1 MRVGLIGGTG
11 LYEVGSGDFQDVRV
25 NTPFGPVR
33 LRQMEWAGQEIFF
46 VPRHGAQH
54 QTPPHRVNYRANIWA
69 LRGVGVERVLSSSAV
84 GSLRPEM
91 RPGDLAVVD
100 QFLDFTR
107 GRVSSFYEGGT
118 AGVYH
123 VDVTEPYCPELRG
136 AIQAAAAELF
146 GPEDPEGFTVHPAAT
161 YVCAEGPR
169 YETAAEIRA
178 FRQLGGDLVGM
189 TNVPEVVLARE
200 AGLCYATVGVITNLA
215 AGLAGAPLTH
225 QEVVEV
231 MNRASERLRNL
242 LQTTIGRL
250 TPRGCT
256 CASLGGPW
264 PPQVEGP

>member
-11 LYEVGSGDFQDVRV
+11 LYTVGSGQVQEVQV
-25 NTPFGPVR
+25 NTPFGPVK
-33 LRQMEWAGQEIFF
+33 LRQMEWAGHEVFF

-69 LRGVGVERVLSSSAV
+69 LREVGAERVLSSSAV
-84 GSLRPEM
+84 GSLNPEM

-107 GRVSSFYEGGT
+107 GRVTTFYEGGA
-118 AGVYH
+118 AGVFH

-136 AIQAAAAELF
+136 LIQAAAEELW
-146 GPEDPEGFTVHPAAT
+146 GEQGPEGFSVHPSAT

-200 AGLCYATVGVITNLA
+200 AGLCYATIAVVTNMA

-225 QEVVEV
+225 EEVVEV
-231 MNRASERLRNL
+231 MNRASERLRSL
-242 LQTTIGRL
+242 LQATIGRFSS
-250 TPRGCT
+250 RACA

-264 PPQVEGP
+264 PPAIEGP

>member
-11 LYEVGSGDFQDVRV
+11 LYQIGSGEAQEVRV
-25 NTPFGPVR
+25 QTPFGPVR
-33 LRQMEWAGQEIFF
+33 LRQTEWAGQEVFF
-46 VPRHGAQH
+46 VPRHGEQH
-54 QTPPHRVNYRANIWA
+54 QTPPHRINYRANIWA
-69 LRGVGVERVLSSSAV
+69 LREVGVERVLSSSAV
-84 GSLRPEM
+84 GSLRREM

-107 GRVSSFYEGGT
+107 GRVSTFYEGGP

-123 VDVTEPYCPELRG
+123 VDVTEPYCPELR
-136 AIQAAAAELF
+136 ATIQAAAAELF
-146 GPEDPEGFTVHPAAT
+146 GNQEAFTVHPSAT

-200 AGLCYATVGVITNLA
+200 AGLCYATIGIVTNLA
-215 AGLAGAPLTH
+215 AGLADTPLSH
-225 QEVVEV
+225 QEVVDV
-231 MNRASERLRNL
+231 MNRASERLQRL
-242 LQTTIGRL
+242 LETVIGRL
-250 TPRGCT
+250 PARGCA

-264 PPQVEGP
+264 PPAVAAP